1 MSELVAT
8 EAPERTG
15 PRSMGE
21 IQDELTQV
29 LTGSDELP
37 QEDSSQEEPPSSDS
51 LEAGQEEDAALADDA
66 VVDEQPADEPEGEL
80 SENDQPIYTIKTD
93 GEESQVSLNELVAG
107 YQRGATYTQR
117 QQELATERQ
126 KVEEQL
132 QNLPAQEAALSQTYQ
147 QYQGVLQQLRA
158 QMEAANQPADMD
170 WAALERENPVQ
181 YLQLRELERQRAG
194 EIQAVIAEQQRM
206 QAIQEQERKEKLQ
219 EYLTVQRGQVLE
231 KIPEWSNGEVQAED
245 QRKLMEYGQVEGYS
259 QEELSKLYDSRAV
272 VILRKAML
280 YDELTNGT
288 KITEA
293 KSKIGSVQGGSRE
306 TTRRTRTRKQK
317 AQRQKLRATGKVD
330 DAAPLFAE
338 MLAE

>member
-8 EAPERTG
+8 EVPERTG

-37 QEDSSQEEPPSSDS
+37 QEDSSQEELPSSDS
-51 LEAGQEEDAALADDA
+51 LEAEQQQDVELADDSA
-66 VVDEQPADEPEGEL
+66 VEEQDADEPEGEL
-80 SENDQPIYTIKTD
+80 SENDQPIYTIKVD
-93 GEESQVSLNELVAG
+93 GDESQVSLNELVNG

-126 KVEEQL
+126 TLDERF
-132 QNLPAQEAALSQTYQ
+132 QNLPAQEAALSQTFE

-158 QMEAANQPADMD
+158 QMEAANQPANLD
-170 WAALERENPVQ
+170 WNALEREDPVQ
-181 YLQLRELERQRAG
+181 WLKLKELERQKAG
-194 EIQAVIAEQQRM
+194 EIQAVIAEQQRVH
-206 QAIQEQERKEKLQ
+206 AIQEQERQQKLQ
-219 EYLTVQRGQVLE
+219 EYLVVQRGQVLE
-231 KIPEWSNGEVQAED
+231 KIPEWSDGDVQAED
-245 QRKLMEYGQVEGYS
+245 QRRLMEYGQTEGYS

-280 YDELTNGT
+280 YDQLTNGE
-288 KITEA
+288 KITAA

-330 DAAPLFAE
+330 DAAPLLAE

>member
-8 EAPERTG
+8 ETPERSG

-21 IQDELTQV
+21 IQDELAQV

-37 QEDSSQEEPPSSDS
+37 QEDSSQEELPSSDS
-51 LEAGQEEDAALADDA
+51 LEVEQQEDAALADDA

-80 SENDQPIYTIKTD
+80 SENDEPRYTIKTD
-93 GEESQVSLNELVAG
+93 GETAQVSLNELVAG

-117 QQELATERQ
+117 TQELATERQ
-126 KVEEQL
+126 TLNEHL

-170 WAALERENPVQ
+170 WTALEREDPVR

-194 EIQAVIAEQQRM
+194 EIQAVVAEQQRM
-206 QAIQEQERKEKLQ
+206 HGLMQQDRHQKLQ
-219 EYLTVQRGQVLE
+219 EHLVVQRGRILE
-231 KIPEWSNGEVQAED
+231 KIPEWSDSDVQAED
-245 QRKLMEYGQVEGYS
+245 QRKLMEYGQMEGYS
-259 QEELSKLYDSRAV
+259 QGELSKLYDARAV

-280 YDELTNGT
+280 YDQLTGGE

-293 KSKIGSVQGGSRE
+293 KSKIGSVRGGSRE
-306 TTRRTRTRKQK
+306 TTRRTRTRNQK
-317 AQRQKLRATGKVD
+317 AQRQKLKATGKVD
-330 DAAPLFAE
+330 DAAPLLADL
-338 MLAE
+338 LAE